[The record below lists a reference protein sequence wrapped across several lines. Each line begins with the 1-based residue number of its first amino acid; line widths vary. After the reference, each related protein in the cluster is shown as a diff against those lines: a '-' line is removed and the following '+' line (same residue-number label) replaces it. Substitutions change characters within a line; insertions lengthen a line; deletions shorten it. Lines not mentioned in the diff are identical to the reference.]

1 MATLAGSVFRCAAL
15 GGCCAAIV
23 YFIERTYSQPL
34 LAEDVTAYFVA
45 AASVICLAIALEF
58 E

>member
-1 MATLAGSVFRCAAL
+1 MAAIASSVFRCGAW
-15 GGCCAAIV
+15 GGCCASIV

-34 LAEDVTAYFVA
+34 LTEDVTAYLVA
-45 AASVICLAIALEF
+45 AASVICLSIAMEF